1 MDYGVDSVYS
11 SRYPFPY
18 GVPESMSPTQKQR
31 VFSALEVAKICGV
44 VNQTVINW
52 IRAGH
57 LKASVTPGG
66 QFRIYPEDL
75 KTFLDS
81 KGMRVPEELQGL
93 VSGTQET
100 ILVVEDDQVYN
111 DLLRA
116 QLQRAFPKATLWAAF
131 DGFEAGSLLGVHKP
145 RVVVLDINLPG
156 VNGLELCRRIK
167 QEPGF
172 DRPLVITV
180 TASDDPNLKPQ
191 IMALGADAFFRK
203 PFEYEELVQVI
214 RNALNW

>member
-1 MDYGVDSVYS
+1 M
-11 SRYPFPY
+11 P
-18 GVPESMSPTQKQR
+18 PTQKQR

-57 LKASVTPGG
+57 LQASVTPGG
-66 QFRIYPEDL
+66 QFRIYPENL

-81 KGMRVPEELQGL
+81 KGMKVPDEVAAL
-93 VSGTQET
+93 VAPPVPS
-100 ILVVEDDQVYN
+100 ILVVEDDRIYN

-116 QLQRAFPKATLWAAF
+116 QLTRAFPTAVLMAAF

-145 RVVVLDINLPG
+145 RVVVLDLNLPG
-156 VNGLELCRRIK
+156 VDGTELCRRIK

-172 DRPLVITV
+172 EKPLVIGI
-180 TASDDPNLKPQ
+180 TASNDPGLEAQ
-191 IMALGADAFFRK
+191 LLQLGADAFFRK
-203 PFEYEELVQVI
+203 PFDQEALIGVI
-214 RNALNW
+214 RNAMKW

>member
-1 MDYGVDSVYS
+1 
-11 SRYPFPY
+11 
-18 GVPESMSPTQKQR
+18 MSPSQKQR

-75 KTFLDS
+75 KGFLDS
-81 KGMRVPEELQGL
+81 KGMRVPEELQSL
-93 VSGTQET
+93 VLAGTAT
-100 ILVVEDDQVYN
+100 ILVVEDDKFFN

-116 QLQRAFPKATLWAAF
+116 QLQRAFPDAKLWSAY

-145 RVVVLDINLPG
+145 RVVVLDLNLPG
-156 VNGLELCRRIK
+156 VEGIELCRRIK
-167 QEPGF
+167 QGPGF
-172 DRPLVITV
+172 DNPLVIGV
-180 TASDDPNLKPQ
+180 TASPDPDLESQ
-191 IMALGADAFFRK
+191 LRELGADAFFRK
-203 PFEYEELVQVI
+203 PVDSALIVDVI
-214 RNALNW
+214 RNTLKW